1 MAATTAQ
8 PAATRRRRTSL
19 RTVVAVVAV
28 VAAMRLVAVEPLR
41 VASDSMRPTL
51 DSSDVVLV
59 DKIGPRVA
67 GVGRGDLVTFQGE
80 DGRLALKRV
89 VGVAGDR
96 VAIRDAVLYV
106 GTRPVREPYVD
117 YSRIDGVFYGPVT
130 VPDGH
135 VLVLGD
141 NRGSSVDSRAYGPV
155 PVERLRGRVV
165 LGLWPP
171 RWSPG

>member
-8 PAATRRRRTSL
+8 PAATRRRLASL

-51 DSSDVVLV
+51 HPSDVVLV
-59 DKIGPRVA
+59 DKVGPRVV
-67 GVGRGDLVTFQGE
+67 GVGRSDLVTFQGE

-141 NRGSSVDSRAYGPV
+141 NRGSSVDSRA
-155 PVERLRGRVV
+155 
-165 LGLWPP
+165 
-171 RWSPG
+171 